1 MYKMMQATYEKGK
14 LLLTEELGA
23 QLEGQRLYVVIF
35 KVNDHEHKKERFFD
49 FVDKHSFSLPQTY
62 QFNRDELYDR

>member
-14 LLLTEELGA
+14 LLLTEELET

-35 KVNDHEHKKERFFD
+35 KANDHEHKKERFLGATANP
-49 FVDKHSFSLPQTY
+49 SPPSASGPPRGRRRAL
-62 QFNRDELYDR
+62 R